1 MFRTVRR
8 KIPWMLA
15 FEAVML
21 MRRHWNELPPADRA
35 RLTELARR
43 SGGRWTRLTREE
55 RADFRRIARRL
66 DFGRMARD
74 FTPLGRR
81 FASRRHH

>member
-1 MFRTVRR
+1 MFRSVRR

-15 FEAVML
+15 FEAAMA
-21 MRRHWNELPPADRA
+21 MRRHWNELPPADRR

-55 RADFRRIARRL
+55 RADFKRIARGL
-66 DFGRMARD
+66 NFGRLARELM
-74 FTPLGRR
+74 PLGRR
-81 FASRRHH
+81 YRSRRHH

>member
-1 MFRTVRR
+1 MFRTMRR

-15 FEAVML
+15 FEAAMV
-21 MRRHWNELPPADRA
+21 MRRHWRDLPPQDRA

-55 RADFRRIARRL
+55 RADFRRIARGL
-66 DFGRMARD
+66 NFGRMARD

-81 FASRRHH
+81 FGSRRHH

>member
-15 FEAVML
+15 FEAVMH
-21 MRRHWNELPPADRA
+21 MRRHWRALPVDDRRRLAD
-35 RLTELARR
+35 LARR
-43 SGGRWTRLTREE
+43 SGGRWGRLTREE
-55 RADFRRIARRL
+55 RADFRRIARSI
-66 DFGRMARD
+66 DFMGMARD

-81 FASRRHH
+81 FGRHRH